1 MFRKNKKVIVGVV
14 KYFNIKQTSTD
25 ESWLFY
31 LLTNSWYSNWEE
43 VIVINPIKI
52 IVKR

>member
-25 ESWLFY
+25 ES
-31 LLTNSWYSNWEE
+31 
-43 VIVINPIKI
+43 
-52 IVKR
+52 